1 MLLFVKPYHNSY
13 KLYYCFFVL
22 VLVSQLQ
29 SFSHQ
34 LLHFK
39 KFLQQ
44 GNANSNNKILLPIT
58 MAKVQPLMKPNAGE
72 DVKQKELLLIAGE
85 NAKWYR
91 YFGRQFDC
99 FSQS

>member
-1 MLLFVKPYHNSY
+1 
-13 KLYYCFFVL
+13 
-22 VLVSQLQ
+22 
-29 SFSHQ
+29 
-34 LLHFK
+34 
-39 KFLQQ
+39 
-44 GNANSNNKILLPIT
+44 